1 MLHAYGA
8 CPHRNRDSA
17 IAKKKCIP
25 NLTEGLGGGL
35 YIENPRVPSSHW
47 FLN

>member
-25 NLTEGLGGGL
+25 NLTEGLGVRAL
-35 YIENPRVPSSHW
+35 YRKS
-47 FLN
+47 

>member
-1 MLHAYGA
+1 MHMEHA
-8 CPHRNRDSA
+8 PTE
-17 IAKKKCIP
+17 IVILQLQKKCIP